1 MVATGVNLALCIA
14 GRSAA
19 FTGRRRPRSQPIA
32 DASTGARWWRIGAG
46 TRLAGL
52 GFAII
57 LLGMNTASSGVLTE
71 NDVKRVEAIKPLFQ
85 SLMVDLAE
93 TAKRPDISGA
103 DADCI
108 KSAIKELMQ
117 ISDELSSYE
126 YLITIEKEMTDFGEN
141 NPMKGIVKF
150 AVGKSNTILT
160 SERRRLALLSDRCAS
175 YPLSSAKTQETLR
188 VIDTTTTILNSINDR
203 L

>member
-1 MVATGVNLALCIA
+1 MVATGVNLALYIA
-14 GRSAA
+14 WRSVA
-19 FTGRRRPRSQPIA
+19 FVGQRRPISQPFA
-32 DASTGARWWRIGAG
+32 DACTGARSWQIRAV
-46 TRLAGL
+46 TKLLGL

-57 LLGMNTASSGVLTE
+57 LFGTNTANSGALTE

-85 SLMVDLAE
+85 SLMTDLVE
-93 TAKRPDISGA
+93 TTKRPDISGS
-103 DADCI
+103 DANCI
-108 KSAIKELMQ
+108 KSAIGELMQ

-150 AVGKSNTILT
+150 AVGKSNTILAN
-160 SERRRLALLSDRCAS
+160 ERKRLAQLSDRCAS
-175 YPLSSAKTQETLR
+175 YPLSFGKTQETLR

-203 L
+203 F

>member
-1 MVATGVNLALCIA
+1 MVATEVNLARCIA
-14 GRSAA
+14 GQSAA
-19 FTGRRRPRSQPIA
+19 FTGRRRPKSQSA
-32 DASTGARWWRIGAG
+32 AYASEGARWVAAG

-57 LLGMNTASSGVLTE
+57 LLGMNTAGSGVLTE

-85 SLMVDLAE
+85 SLMVDLVE
-93 TAKRPDISGA
+93 TTKRPDISAA

-126 YLITIEKEMTDFGEN
+126 YLITIEKEMTDFGDN

-160 SERRRLALLSDRCAS
+160 SERKRLAQLSDRCAS
-175 YPLSSAKTQETLR
+175 YPLSAAKTQETLR
-188 VIDTTTTILNSINDR
+188 VIDTTTTILNSISDR